1 VSDEKQIVP
10 ATDHHQG
17 APRLATPASL
27 ARRNSVAAG
36 GCRVRPGRDGAIAH
50 EARHPGRAAVHADAT
65 FAAFSGRREPMY
77 QVTFSEQ
84 AMRELNRLD
93 KLAQLDA
100 IEPISALKATDLA
113 NPREPLGQFRRGQR
127 SLYRL
132 RSGDFRFYFEVSGD
146 NLHVLYILHRN
157 SLEDFLLRNK
167 LPVTEQ
173 QLVEQH
179 SKFWKYLESLT
190 K

>member
-1 VSDEKQIVP
+1 
-10 ATDHHQG
+10 
-17 APRLATPASL
+17 
-27 ARRNSVAAG
+27 
-36 GCRVRPGRDGAIAH
+36 
-50 EARHPGRAAVHADAT
+50 
-65 FAAFSGRREPMY
+65 MY

-93 KLAQLDA
+93 QLAQLDA
-100 IEPISALKATDLA
+100 IEPISGLRPEQLA
-113 NPREPLGQFRRGQR
+113 HPREPLGRFKRAEKEF
-127 SLYRL
+127 YRL
-132 RSGDFRFYFEVSGD
+132 RAGDFRFYFDVRGD
-146 NLHVLYILHRN
+146 TLHVDYILHKN

-167 LPVTEQ
+167 LPVSEQ

>member
-1 VSDEKQIVP
+1 
-10 ATDHHQG
+10 
-17 APRLATPASL
+17 
-27 ARRNSVAAG
+27 
-36 GCRVRPGRDGAIAH
+36 
-50 EARHPGRAAVHADAT
+50 
-65 FAAFSGRREPMY
+65 MY

-84 AMRELNRLD
+84 SMLELNKLD
-93 KLAQLDA
+93 KLLQLEA
-100 IEPISALKATDLA
+100 IEPISSLKPADLEH
-113 NPREPLGQFRRGQR
+113 PREPLGHFSRAGQ

-132 RSGDFRFYFEVSGD
+132 RSGDHRFYFETRGPEA
-146 NLHVLYILHRN
+146 LHVLYILHKN

-167 LPVTEQ
+167 LPVSES

>member
-1 VSDEKQIVP
+1 
-10 ATDHHQG
+10 
-17 APRLATPASL
+17 
-27 ARRNSVAAG
+27 
-36 GCRVRPGRDGAIAH
+36 
-50 EARHPGRAAVHADAT
+50 
-65 FAAFSGRREPMY
+65 MY

-84 AMRELNRLD
+84 AMRELNKLD

-100 IEPISALKATDLA
+100 ITPISNLKPADLA
-113 NPREPLGQFRRGQR
+113 HPREPLGQFRRGTKA
-127 SLYRL
+127 YFRL
-132 RSGDFRFYFEVSGD
+132 RAGDFRFYFEVIGET
-146 NLHVLYILHRN
+146 LHVSYILHRN

-167 LPVTEQ
+167 LPVSEQ

>member
-1 VSDEKQIVP
+1 
-10 ATDHHQG
+10 
-17 APRLATPASL
+17 
-27 ARRNSVAAG
+27 
-36 GCRVRPGRDGAIAH
+36 
-50 EARHPGRAAVHADAT
+50 
-65 FAAFSGRREPMY
+65 MY
-77 QVTFSEQ
+77 QVTFSTQ
-84 AMRELNRLD
+84 AMHELNKLD

-100 IEPISALKATDLA
+100 IDPISHLKPADLA
-113 NPREPLGQFRRGQR
+113 HPREPLGHFRRGQK

-132 RSGDFRFYFEVSGD
+132 RSGDFRFYFEAQGET
-146 NLHVLYILHRN
+146 LHVDYILHRN

-167 LPVTEQ
+167 LPVSEQ